1 MGKPDAPPAPD
12 YKSAAEATA
21 AGNRTSQYT
30 PYGNMVYEPN
40 GTDSKGNDMW
50 KATTTLAPAQQQLL
64 DAQNQTSLGMAN
76 LQGKGLGAVQ
86 NLFGNL
92 PSASQLPAQVINPG
106 QTAQDA
112 IMARMMPQLN
122 QQRDRME
129 NQLANQGIQIGSD
142 AYKQSED
149 QFGRQINDAV
159 SQAALQGIDVTNQ
172 ARQQGMNEQG
182 FYSQMPLNL
191 LNALRTGSQ
200 VQNPTFGQTA
210 QGANYLGASQM
221 QGQSDLDKYN
231 TDVGGYN
238 SMMGGLMKLGGSILL
253 GSDVDIKQDMRR
265 IGIHE
270 RGFGIYEF
278 RYKPEYRATWGDGTY
293 IGVLAHEVEG
303 VLPSAIHLHPDG
315 YRMVDYGAL

>member
-12 YKSAAEATA
+12 YRGAAEATS

-30 PYGNMVYEPN
+30 PYGNFVYEPN
-40 GTDSKGNDMW
+40 GTDPQGNPMW

-64 DAQNQTSLGMAN
+64 DAQNQTSLGMSN

-92 PSASQLPAQVINPG
+92 PSSSQLPAQAINPG
-106 QTAQDA
+106 QTAQEA

-149 QFGRQINDAV
+149 QFGRQMNDAV

-200 VQNPTFGQTA
+200 VQNPTFGATA
-210 QGANYLGASQM
+210 QGPNYLGAAGM

-231 TDVGGYN
+231 TQVGSYN
-238 SMMGGLMKLGGSILL
+238 SMMNGLMNLGASAGSMFMP
-253 GSDVDIKQDMRR
+253 SDRR
-265 IGIHE
+265 LKSNIVKIGE
-270 RGFGIYEF
+270 DPRGFGLYEYDIF
-278 RYKPEYRATWGDGTY
+278 DRRER
-293 IGVLAHEVEG
+293 GVMADEVEKIIPEA
-303 VLPSAIHLHPDG
+303 VITAEDG
-315 YRMVDYGAL
+315 YKRVNYGAL